1 MKKYLRII
9 FIFFVFLSFVSG
21 VYAIENKPAPDFQ
34 LQDLSDKPV
43 FLSDYKGKGVILFFW
58 TTWCPYC
65 RDELRALE
73 QENPVLSRA
82 GVEVLAINVGEP
94 RHKVENFIKS
104 RDLSFRVL
112 LDKDS
117 TVAGAYQ
124 LMGVPTYYVVNRS
137 GEIVSAGNHFPQDA
151 LKVLI
156 PASTS

>member
-1 MKKYLRII
+1 MQKYLRVI
-9 FIFFVFLSFVSG
+9 FMFLSLLFFSPI
-21 VYAIENKPAPDFQ
+21 ASSSENISAPLFQ